1 MKKCQTLP
9 YILNFDVIECVRRN
23 RRPQANKTL
32 ETTSPSTPLEKF
44 IPKQKKVS
52 NPQENIV
59 NRTSPSIGSS
69 HPKQTPSKPQA
80 NPKEA
85 HREEKGFNTSP
96 ALRVGVRDPV
106 IGGWLCV

>member
-44 IPKQKKVS
+44 IPKQKKS
-52 NPQENIV
+52 IK
-59 NRTSPSIGSS
+59 SPSRHRKSYV
-69 HPKQTPSKPQA
+69 PKHWLITPQA
-80 NPKEA
+80 NPKQTQSKPQGI
-85 HREEKGFNTSP
+85 RPEESRF
-96 ALRVGVRDPV
+96 
-106 IGGWLCV
+106 